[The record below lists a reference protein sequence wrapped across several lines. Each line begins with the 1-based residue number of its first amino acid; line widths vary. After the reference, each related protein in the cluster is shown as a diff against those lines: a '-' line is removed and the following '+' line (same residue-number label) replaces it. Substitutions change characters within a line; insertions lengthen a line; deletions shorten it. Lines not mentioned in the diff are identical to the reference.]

1 MYCKVGFSTKLLCP
15 GSYEFCHLSEP
26 VGSYTGHR
34 VNKSIFLERWE
45 CTISEPV
52 TLITRERSAVGGKAS
67 EVRAIPPGHYCTV
80 KSQSD
85 KDPQE

>member
-1 MYCKVGFSTKLLCP
+1 MKQCGTQ
-15 GSYEFCHLSEP
+15 SEQI
-26 VGSYTGHR
+26 Y
-34 VNKSIFLERWE
+34 IFGDGE
-45 CTISEPV
+45 CTISELV

-80 KSQSD
+80 KSQPD